1 MTKIFFHFISL
12 QKKLAQNTSRNDA
25 MTEDATTKRRV
36 PKGQCDQFFFEKE
49 ILSCSCCTSEDTH
62 SVVLFYRYVSIEKE
76 QLLEL
81 KENVEDM
88 MNALDIRGKIR
99 LSVEGINA
107 TASGRESS
115 MKEFE
120 RRMKSTDGQ
129 FVNLDLSQVD
139 FKSEHVKE
147 SHLLSGGGCKHIFE
161 NASVRIVDEVCP
173 FEPSSKKSENASI
186 ESHLQQQE
194 QQQQPNRLTPR
205 EWRDAIES
213 SDDDVVV
220 LDVRNSY
227 ESRMGRFVPEKTV
240 CCPLRRFSQFKEWVE
255 EKGGMEYIENKKVLA
270 YCTGGVRCEKATSY
284 LLSLNATKEVS
295 VLEGGIVA
303 YARDVGD
310 EGFVGKNYVFD
321 ARGCVDVGDNDKA
334 LLTKCDGCNTPC
346 LPHLARCASKA
357 CHAILAA
364 CNECSSMTIYCCNTC
379 KANKDGEKK
388 LACECDSYRSR
399 EMRCEVPAAQ

>member
-76 QLLEL
+76 QLQEL
-81 KENVEDM
+81 KENMEDM

-120 RRMKSTDGQ
+120 RRMKSMDGQ

-161 NASVRIVDEVCP
+161 NASVRIVDA
-173 FEPSSKKSENASI
+173 K
-186 ESHLQQQE
+186 
-194 QQQQPNRLTPR
+194 
-205 EWRDAIES
+205 
-213 SDDDVVV
+213 
-220 LDVRNSY
+220 
-227 ESRMGRFVPEKTV
+227 
-240 CCPLRRFSQFKEWVE
+240 
-255 EKGGMEYIENKKVLA
+255 
-270 YCTGGVRCEKATSY
+270 
-284 LLSLNATKEVS
+284 
-295 VLEGGIVA
+295 
-303 YARDVGD
+303 
-310 EGFVGKNYVFD
+310 
-321 ARGCVDVGDNDKA
+321 
-334 LLTKCDGCNTPC
+334 
-346 LPHLARCASKA
+346 
-357 CHAILAA
+357 
-364 CNECSSMTIYCCNTC
+364 
-379 KANKDGEKK
+379 
-388 LACECDSYRSR
+388 
-399 EMRCEVPAAQ
+399 